1 MKKLLLLLLC
11 VPLIGFSQSN
21 EYYINN
27 LITGI
32 KSNTDFPQSVNIG
45 TWEDVINEKNNNI
58 VYVYFTSA
66 KNRIELEKLLV
77 RFQVDKNSI
86 INATDSES
94 VLIKELRERNINV
107 LMRYYNITEPELL
120 LMEIILKPFDWK

>member
-58 VYVYFTSA
+58 VYIYFTSA

-77 RFQVDKNSI
+77 LFQADKNSI

-94 VLIKELRERNINV
+94 ILIKELRERNINV
-107 LMRYYNITEPELL
+107 IARYYNITEPEFL

>member
-1 MKKLLLLLLC
+1 

-58 VYVYFTSA
+58 VYIYFTSA

-77 RFQVDKNSI
+77 LFQADKNSI

-94 VLIKELRERNINV
+94 ILIKELRERNINV
-107 LMRYYNITEPELL
+107 IARYYNITEPEFL